1 MGGRQSR
8 ADADSADSAVLSAL
22 PWSLRASRYQRRVK
36 QLADEV
42 CTSPRDESLE
52 VTLKRCIAF
61 CYDVTVDWAP
71 FVRVT
76 VFADNVNEHQLN
88 VPVYHSMLMCFGEPH
103 DLREQVKCKAV
114 PGTDVQDGLVKP
126 SVFWTRKIPG
136 RSLPFRALAHALLGF
151 FVDLED
157 ADPRKQL
164 LVNILLQMHEACY
177 NCVGRHKEVFEYCVY
192 DLLDAERRPDG
203 RPVPSDRQQAMALV
217 RQHAEI
223 FLDKHKRNALHAAY
237 LSPLKY
243 LFQDIYEIFENLDSH
258 GASFWV
264 AMLKTF
270 FPDLDMP
277 FEDIEQL
284 DIGWAWGAIDF
295 LPMTSHG
302 SAKLALQRFSDPAN
316 LSLDWRTVTRDL
328 PRNSPRF
335 EGFGALGAPYL
346 RRFRGLPFRP
356 GPAGFQEALRRIRQQ
371 PAMQKAFLPYIERF
385 TSFFQPSILLQRWTF
400 FALSSD
406 RWVGEL
412 GPALQR
418 LRADPAPSAVAPEAV
433 EALRE
438 ELCSVD
444 GEVNVDVAL
453 SLLGLAEVPWVPE
466 SVASLALGEA
476 KRTR

>member
-1 MGGRQSR
+1 MGGRQSSR
-8 ADADSADSAVLSAL
+8 ANAPDGADGAGPATL

-42 CTSPRDESLE
+42 CTSPFDESLD

-61 CYDVTVDWAP
+61 CYGVTVDWAP

-76 VFADNVNEHQLN
+76 VFADNANEHQLN
-88 VPVYHSMLMCFGEPH
+88 VPVYHSLLVCFGEP
-103 DLREQVKCKAV
+103 DYLREQVKCKAV

-126 SVFWTRKIPG
+126 SAFWTRKIPG
-136 RSLPFRALAHALLGF
+136 KSIPFRALAHALLGF
-151 FVDLED
+151 FVELED

-192 DLLDAERRPDG
+192 DLLDAEQRPDG
-203 RPVPSDRQQAMALV
+203 RRLPSDRQQAMALV

-264 AMLKTF
+264 AMLKCF

-284 DIGWAWGAIDF
+284 DIGWTWGAIDF

-302 SAKLALQRFSDPAN
+302 SAKLALQRFSDPAQ

-328 PRNSPRF
+328 PGTAPSF
-335 EGFGALGAPYL
+335 EGFGALAAVGAPFL
-346 RRFRGLPFRP
+346 GRFRGLPFRP
-356 GPAGFQEALRRIRQQ
+356 GPAGFKEALRRIRQQ
-371 PAMQKAFLPYIERF
+371 PAMQKAFLPYVERF
-385 TSFFQPSILLQRWTF
+385 TFFFQPSILLQRWTF

-406 RWVGEL
+406 RWAAEL
-412 GPALQR
+412 GPALLR
-418 LRADPAPSAVAPEAV
+418 LRSEPSAVAEAV

-438 ELCSVD
+438 ELCSAD
-444 GEVNVDVAL
+444 GEVNVDVAS
-453 SLLGLAEVPWVPE
+453 SLLGLAEVPW
-466 SVASLALGEA
+466 AGLG
-476 KRTR
+476 

>member
-1 MGGRQSR
+1 MGGSQSSR
-8 ADADSADSAVLSAL
+8 ADAVDAGASL
-22 PWSLRASRYQRRVK
+22 PEALRASRYQRRVK

-52 VTLKRCIAF
+52 MTLKRCIAF

-88 VPVYHSMLMCFGEPH
+88 VPVYHSLLVCFGEP
-103 DLREQVKCKAV
+103 DSLREQVKCKAV

-136 RSLPFRALAHALLGF
+136 QRSMPFRALAHALLGF

-157 ADPRKQL
+157 KDPRKQL

-192 DLLDAERRPDG
+192 DLLDAERQLINPDG
-203 RPVPSDRQQAMALV
+203 LVPSDQQQAMALV

-284 DIGWAWGAIDF
+284 DIGWTWGAIDF

-302 SAKLALQRFSDPAN
+302 SAKLALRRFSDPAN

-328 PRNSPRF
+328 PRNRSF

-346 RRFRGLPFRP
+346 GRFRGLPFRP
-356 GPAGFQEALRRIRQQ
+356 GPAGFKEALRRIRQQ
-371 PAMQKAFLPYIERF
+371 PATQKAFLPYVERF

-406 RWVGEL
+406 RWAAEL
-412 GPALQR
+412 CPALQR
-418 LRADPAPSAVAPEAV
+418 LRSETSGASAVED
-433 EALRE
+433 LRE
-438 ELCSVD
+438 ELCSAD
-444 GEVNVDVAL
+444 GEVNLDVAT
-453 SLLGLAEVPWVPE
+453 SLLGLAQVPWVP
-466 SVASLALGEA
+466 
-476 KRTR
+476 